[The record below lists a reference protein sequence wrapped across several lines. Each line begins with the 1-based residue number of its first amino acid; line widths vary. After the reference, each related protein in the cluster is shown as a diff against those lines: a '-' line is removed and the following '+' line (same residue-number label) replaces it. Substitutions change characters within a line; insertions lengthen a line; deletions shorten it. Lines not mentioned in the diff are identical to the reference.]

1 MYKIFVVDVIKTCI
15 EVCFTVKRKLDQ
27 AQPFPVMTH
36 VYGSAAKIVIIF
48 NTWRKRI

>member
-1 MYKIFVVDVIKTCI
+1 MSVKTSI
-15 EVCFTVKRKLDQ
+15 EVCFIVKMKLDQ

-48 NTWRKRI
+48 NTRRERI